1 MNKNLV
7 LIFITILI
15 IKVIHSLQMLKEETL
30 KFKMKPISKCWNEMN
45 TL

>member
-15 IKVIHSLQMLKEETL
+15 IKLFHSLQMLKEETL
-30 KFKMKPISKCWNEMN
+30 KFKNEAY
-45 TL
+45 